1 MENQTSSF
9 KAGRLLLL
17 VFSLVLLSH
26 SSINAQQNIRL
37 REVKIEG
44 NARVEE
50 EGIRLHLQARAGD
63 LFDQDVVEK
72 DIKSI
77 FRMGFFD
84 DVKADLSPAAVLTY
98 AVKEK
103 PYVREVKVQ
112 GASRLGREKIET
124 AFGVAARTILDR
136 DKIAEGVERVKKLY
150 SEQGYVNAQV
160 DYTVSV
166 GDSNQAVVLLDIE
179 EGGRLLVKKVSFQGN
194 RAFSESELKGLMA
207 TKPEW
212 FLSFITN
219 RGILDHDVL
228 TNDMAIVSSHYYDHG
243 YINHKIADP
252 VIVRARDGI
261 EVVVR
266 VEEGEQ
272 FKVGKVEL
280 GGEMVDDP
288 RVLLKKVQLT
298 SGQVFRG
305 SRLRDDLSMLQDIYA
320 DKGFA
325 FAQVE
330 PLTKINPKEKN
341 VDISLVVTKGPPV
354 YFNRVL
360 ISGNNKTRDKVIRR
374 EVGATEQEMFSAN
387 KIRGSRNALQ
397 RTGYFEDVQ
406 LSTKKTD
413 EPDTVDLLVD
423 VKEGPTG
430 TFSVGGGYSSGDSF
444 IFTASIAEKN
454 LFGRGQ
460 QANGS
465 FDMGSKRQDFKLN
478 FTEPYFLDTSLSLG
492 FDGYNTERENIDYT
506 STKLGFGVSAGYP
519 IRKLG
524 LPFLRLGP
532 GDPGY
537 NGVDVVYH
545 PLIEYLRGG
554 LSYNMTRE
562 KINNIDGKAADE
574 IQDAQGT
581 FWTSSITPSLVY
593 DSRDHFFNPTEGTR
607 TDLAVKFAG
616 LGGDSHFLKNDLK
629 AKWFY
634 TPFNDR
640 NWGGAY
646 TFAIGGTVGYGLG
659 LKGDS
664 DLPLFEQYFTG
675 GINSVRGFTERSIGP
690 YGTVRRC
697 PSGSAVVVGVCRV
710 IATNAVVPF
719 NIVQTTDIVGGS
731 KLAVGNFEFMFPV
744 YESFGL
750 RGVAFF
756 DIGSAFNSFSFG
768 DLRQSAGVGARW
780 MSPFGPLRVE
790 LGFPLKKLKGDD
802 TSVLGFS
809 FGQ

>member
-1 MENQTSSF
+1 MENEMRF
-9 KAGRLLLL
+9 LKPGRFLLL
-17 VFSLVLLSH
+17 VFALLIFSH
-26 SSINAQQNIRL
+26 SSLNAQQTIRL
-37 REVKIEG
+37 REVKIDG

-63 LFDQDVVEK
+63 LFDQNVVEK
-72 DIKSI
+72 DVKSI

-84 DVKADLSPAAVLTY
+84 DVKADLSPNGVLTY

-103 PYVREVKVQ
+103 PYVREVKIQ
-112 GASRLGREKIET
+112 GASRIGREKVET
-124 AFGVAARTILDR
+124 ALGVAARTILDR
-136 DKIAEGVERVKKLY
+136 DKISEGVERIKKLY
-150 SEQGYVNAQV
+150 NEQGYVNAQV
-160 DYTVSV
+160 DYSVSL
-166 GDSNQAVVLLDIE
+166 GDNNQAVVLLDIE
-179 EGGRLLVKKVSFQGN
+179 EGGRLLVKKITFQGN
-194 RAFSESELKGLMA
+194 RAFSESDLRGLMA

-228 TNDMAIVSSHYYDHG
+228 TNDMAIISSHYYDHG

-261 EVVVR
+261 EIVVR

-272 FKVGKVEL
+272 FRVGKVEL

-298 SGQVFRG
+298 SGQIFRG
-305 SRLRDDLSMLQDIYA
+305 SRLRDDLSMLQDVYA

-330 PLTKINPKEKN
+330 PITKVNPKEKN

-387 KIRGSRNALQ
+387 KIKGSRNALQ

-413 EPDTVDLLVD
+413 DPDTVDLLVD

-430 TFSVGGGYSSGDSF
+430 NFSVGGGYSSGDSF
-444 IFTASIAEKN
+444 IFSAAIAEKN

-460 QANGS
+460 HVNAAFNLGS
-465 FDMGSKRQDFKLN
+465 QRQDFTLN
-478 FTEPYFLDTSLSLG
+478 FTEPYFLDTPLTLG
-492 FDGYNTERENIDYT
+492 FDGYNTLREYT
-506 STKLGFGVSAGYP
+506 DFDSRKLGFGLNADYP
-519 IRKLG
+519 LKKLG
-524 LPFLRLGP
+524 LPFMRLGP
-532 GDPGY
+532 GDPRY
-537 NGVDVVYH
+537 NGVDVLYH
-545 PLIEYLRGG
+545 PLIENMRVG
-554 LSYNMTRE
+554 LSYNLTRE
-562 KINNIDGKAADE
+562 KISNVDGGAPIE
-574 IQDAQGT
+574 IQDADGKS
-581 FWTSSITPSLVY
+581 WTSSITPSIAY

-607 TDLAVKFAG
+607 TDLSVKYAG
-616 LGGDSHFLKNDLK
+616 LGGTDSFLKNDLR

-634 TPFNDR
+634 TPFTDP

-646 TFAIGGTVGYGLG
+646 TFAIGGTVGYGMG
-659 LKGDS
+659 FAGTT
-664 DLPLFEQYFTG
+664 DLPLFERYFAG
-675 GINSVRGFTERSIGP
+675 GINSVRGFKERSIAPFGHK
-690 YGTVRRC
+690 C
-697 PSGSAVVVGVCRV
+697 PSGSTHKNAPNGVDCVSTSTGASVAAVDSDDP
-710 IATNAVVPF
+710 I
-719 NIVQTTDIVGGS
+719 GGN
-731 KLAVGNFEFMFPV
+731 KLAVANLEFMFPV

-750 RGVAFF
+750 RGVVFF
-756 DIGSAFNSFSFG
+756 DMGSAFDSFSIG
-768 DLRQSAGVGARW
+768 DLRRSAGFGARW